1 MEERLQ
7 KYMARCGIA
16 SRRKCE
22 EIILEGKIKVNGTVI
37 TEVGT
42 KIDPEKDIVEY
53 NNNIIKVEEKK
64 VYIMLN
70 KPEGYITSV
79 KDEKGRKTVLDI
91 VNVEE
96 RIYPIGRLDYDSSGL
111 LILTNDGS
119 IYNNIIHP
127 RVSIKKNYIAVC
139 RGKFTE
145 NDLKRFKKG
154 IDIGGY
160 VTAEADIEVISEE
173 KRFNKKKNCDEI
185 LSTVEISIHEGKNR
199 QIRRMCKALNHEV
212 ISLKRIEIG
221 EIKLGY
227 LKPGSFRELTKDELD
242 YINSL

>member
-7 KYMARCGIA
+7 KYMARCGVA

-22 EIILEGKIKVNGTVI
+22 EIILNGEVKVNN
-37 TEVGT
+37 
-42 KIDPEKDIVEY
+42 KIVNELGVKVNPGLDIVIY
-53 NNNIIKVEEKK
+53 KDKVIKPEEKK

-70 KPEGYITSV
+70 KPVGYITSV
-79 KDEKGRKTVLDI
+79 KDEKNRKTVIDLI
-91 VNVEE
+91 NVNE

-111 LILTNDGS
+111 ILLTNDGD
-119 IYNNIIHP
+119 IYNKIIHP
-127 RVSIKKNYIAVC
+127 RVEINKKYIAEC
-139 RGKFTE
+139 KGEFT
-145 NDLKRFKKG
+145 NDEIKRFENG
-154 IDIGGY
+154 LDIGGY
-160 VTAEADIEVISEE
+160 ITAKAKIKVIDKE
-173 KRFNKKKNCDEI
+173 RDKKNNI
-185 LSTVEISIHEGKNR
+185 TSIVEIIIHEGKNR

>member
-1 MEERLQ
+1 MLQEESV
-7 KYMARCGIA
+7 K
-16 SRRKCE
+16 K
-22 EIILEGKIKVNGTVI
+22 IILEGKIKVNGTVI

-42 KIDPEKDIVEY
+42 KINPEKDIVEY
-53 NNNIIKVEEKK
+53 NNKIIKVEEKK

-79 KDEKGRKTVLDI
+79 KDEKGRKTILDI

-139 RGKFTE
+139 KGKFSE
-145 NDLKRFKKG
+145 SDIKRFKKG

-160 VTAEADIEVISEE
+160 ITAEADIEVISEE
-173 KRFNKKKNCDEI
+173 KRFNKKKNCNEI

-199 QIRRMCKALNHEV
+199 QIRRMCSSLNHEV
-212 ISLKRIEIG
+212 ISLKRVSIG
-221 EIKLGY
+221 NIKLGY
-227 LKPGSFRELTKDELD
+227 LKKGEWRPLTDSELN
-242 YINSL
+242 YIKSL

>member
-7 KYMARCGIA
+7 KYMARCGVA

-22 EIILEGKIKVNGTVI
+22 ELILSGKVKVNNSTITELGFKVDSNNDIVIYDGKI
-37 TEVGT
+37 
-42 KIDPEKDIVEY
+42 
-53 NNNIIKVEEKK
+53 IKPEEKK

-79 KDEKGRKTVLDI
+79 KDEKNRKTVIDLVD
-91 VNVEE
+91 VSE

-111 LILTNDGS
+111 ILLTNDGD
-119 IYNNIIHP
+119 IYNKIIHP
-127 RVSIKKNYIAVC
+127 RVEVNKKYIALCKGV
-139 RGKFTE
+139 FTKEEIRRFE
-145 NDLKRFKKG
+145 NG

-160 VTAEADIEVISEE
+160 ITAKAKINLIDKEID
-173 KRFNKKKNCDEI
+173 KNNNVNS
-185 LSTVEISIHEGKNR
+185 LVEIIIHEGKNR

-212 ISLKRIEIG
+212 LTLKRVSIG
-221 EIKLGY
+221 DIKLGY
-227 LKPGSFRELTKDELD
+227 LKRGQWRELTKEELD